1 LRELVPPYW
10 KIRSRTPV
18 AKKETPPA
26 DEASP
31 LTFEEALAKL
41 QTLVHSLEEGDVGLD
56 EALASYEEGV
66 KLLRH
71 CHRLLESA
79 ERRIE
84 LLSGIDAEGMPIAMP
99 LDDTALS
106 LEEKSQRR
114 GRRRSAPES
123 STPSDGGSTGREEGD
138 IDVPGSLF

>member
-1 LRELVPPYW
+1 MRVE
-10 KIRSRTPV
+10 RV

-26 DEASP
+26 DPSSP
-31 LTFEEALAKL
+31 LSFEQALAKL
-41 QTLVHSLEEGDVGLD
+41 QALVHSLEEGDIGLN
-56 EALASYEEGV
+56 EALASYEDGV

-71 CHRLLESA
+71 CHQLLESA

-84 LLSGIDAEGMPIAMP
+84 LLSGIDAEGKPIVTP

-114 GRRRSAPES
+114 DRRRSAPES
-123 STPSDGGSTGREEGD
+123 SIPPDDGRPERGEGD
-138 IDVPGSLF
+138 IDASGSLF